1 MPSQIPPA
9 ERLLN
14 LVIALV
20 NAPSSMS
27 KQQVRTSVAG
37 YGDAPSPDAFER
49 MFERDKD
56 TLRELGIP
64 VLTVDAGGHSDD
76 VGYRV
81 DLDAYTLAPVD
92 LTSAE
97 LGVLS
102 LAAQFWQDKTL
113 RTDTARALTK
123 LRAAGRGDPGVG
135 DSGTDVVAGL
145 TPRVRAAGRAF
156 GPLLD
161 AIQDRRPVRFTYR
174 AASTGEVREREVEP
188 WRLAARR
195 GGWYVL
201 GRDRDREAPRAFRLS
216 RIEGNVRPSG
226 APRSFELPA
235 EVDVDAFLS
244 GRGGRER
251 VARLAVVPERAG
263 AVRARA
269 ARPER
274 TYSSDVSEDPMTADG
289 RDVLE
294 VPFTGVAGFA
304 SELAGYA
311 DAIVVLDPPD
321 LRDAVVARLRTA
333 ASLDVAGD
341 GRRGADDETGVDR
354 G

>member
-1 MPSQIPPA
+1 MPAQIPPA

-20 NAPSSMS
+20 NASTSMS
-27 KQQVRTSVAG
+27 KQQVRTGVSG
-37 YGDAPSPDAFER
+37 YGDAPSPEAFER

-56 TLRELGIP
+56 TLRDLGIP

-81 DLDAYTLAPVD
+81 DLDAYSLAPVD

-113 RTDTARALTK
+113 RIETARALTK
-123 LRAAGRGDPGVG
+123 LRAAGAGGPGG
-135 DSGTDVVAGL
+135 ANAGTDVVAGL

-161 AIQDRRPVRFTYR
+161 AIQDRRAVRFTYR

-188 WRLAARR
+188 WRLAARG
-195 GGWYVL
+195 GGWYVV
-201 GRDRDREAPRAFRLS
+201 GRDRERD
-216 RIEGNVRPSG
+216 
-226 APRSFELPA
+226 APRSFRLTRLEGVVRPTGPTGA
-235 EVDVDAFLS
+235 YEPPIEVDVDALLS
-244 GRGGRER
+244 GRAGASR
-251 VARLAVVPERAG
+251 VARLAIVPERAG

-269 ARPER
+269 QGSTESGLSAPG
-274 TYSSDVSEDPMTADG
+274 TFDG
-289 RDVLE
+289 RDVVE
-294 VPFTGVAGFA
+294 VPFGGLASFA
-304 SELAGYA
+304 DELTGYA
-311 DAIVVLDPPD
+311 DAVVVLDPPD
-321 LRDAVVARLRTA
+321 LREAVIDRLRA
-333 ASLDVAGD
+333 ASGLDQEVSG
-341 GRRGADDETGVDR
+341 G
-354 G
+354 